1 LAPVA
6 PLAPNAAMRWSVVR
20 RVVSQLTP
28 RTILEI
34 GCGQGAFGVR
44 LARGARYLAVE
55 PDPTSYAV
63 ARTRI
68 HAAGGEVRNTSS
80 DGIGHA
86 ETFDLVCAFEVL
98 EHLEDDVAALTSW
111 RELVAPGGHVL
122 VSMPAWPDRFN
133 HWDTM
138 VGHYRRYAPDD
149 CRTLFAAAGFADIS
163 VVVYGWPLGYATE
176 NVRNRIAAHRGTA
189 DEGGAA
195 EEGGAADGGATS
207 SMQERT
213 ARSGRILQPKAV
225 AGLAIQA
232 ATAPFSALQRLRP
245 GNGTGVVVLARP
257 AEDPPP

>member
-1 LAPVA
+1 
-6 PLAPNAAMRWSVVR
+6 MRWSVVR

-28 RTILEI
+28 RTILEV

-44 LARGARYLAVE
+44 LARSAQYLAVE

-68 HAAGGEVRNTSS
+68 QAAGGEVRNTSS
-80 DGIGHA
+80 DAISHG

-149 CRTLFAAAGFADIS
+149 CRKLFAAAGFADIS

-176 NVRNRIAAHRGTA
+176 NVRSRIAARRGA
-189 DEGGAA
+189 AHEGGAT
-195 EEGGAADGGATS
+195 EGGATS

-213 ARSGRILQPKAV
+213 ARSGRILQPTAV

-245 GNGTGVVVLARP
+245 GRGTGVVVLARP
-257 AEDPPP
+257 AEDPRS

>member
-1 LAPVA
+1 MSPVA

-28 RTILEI
+28 STILEV

-44 LARGARYLAVE
+44 LARRAQYLAVE
-55 PDPTSYAV
+55 PDTTSYAV
-63 ARTRI
+63 ARKRI

-80 DGIGHA
+80 DAIDHS
-86 ETFDLVCAFEVL
+86 ERFDLVCAFEVL

-111 RELVAPGGHVL
+111 RELIAAGGHIL

-133 HWDTM
+133 DWDTI
-138 VGHYRRYAPDD
+138 VGHYRRYSPDD
-149 CRTLFAAAGFADIS
+149 CRKLFAAAGFADIS

-176 NVRNRIAAHRGTA
+176 NVRSRIAAHRG
-189 DEGGAA
+189 AA
-195 EEGGAADGGATS
+195 HEGGATS

-213 ARSGRILQPKAV
+213 ARSGRILQPRAV

-245 GNGTGVVVLARP
+245 GRGTGVVVLARP
-257 AEDPPP
+257 AEDPRS